1 MYRKILVPLDGSA
14 TADRGFEEAVGL
26 ARATK
31 ASLLLLNVAES
42 FPIAAEMASATTWQ
56 QVSDGLRQHG
66 QDLVDRAHRTATDHG
81 VPCEV
86 SVVDSGTGR
95 VADAIVAMARD
106 AGCDLIVM
114 GTHGRRGVTRMVLGS
129 DAEAVLRATPVPVLL
144 VRSPDRKGRNG

>member
-66 QDLVDRAHRTATDHG
+66 QDLVDRAHQTATDHG

-114 GTHGRRGVTRMVLGS
+114 GTHGRRGFGHLMIGS
-129 DAEAVLRATPVPVLL
+129 DAERVARESPVPVLL
-144 VRSPDRKGRNG
+144 VRHPEARRG